1 MIVLNIGVFV
11 ICLGVCFGIGFIV
24 GNVRR
29 INNSRVGRCHSLLT
43 HSKGNKTNLLI
54 YKTENITVETINKNK
69 YKKEEVQNMEGFMM
83 FKKALQKHFDEMQKE
98 VTHLFE
104 VNVDKD
110 ELWNTYLDSFPTGTN
125 EIFRERREH
134 DCSCCR
140 QFIKNIGSAVI
151 IKNNQIHTIWE
162 LNLGDTTYQPV
173 CDALDAFIK
182 AHTVTDIYTT
192 KFPKIGTDFNFEE
205 INGKSHQW
213 DHFFLELPSK
223 FVNRSSRSNEEVK
236 GQFRDT
242 RNVFKRSLDEIT
254 MEALDTILELINSNT
269 LYKGEEWE
277 GVLTEFKKYKNE
289 YDKLTSDA
297 EKDLYAWE
305 KSVTA
310 GMAIGRIRNH
320 SIGTLLINVSEDMDL
335 DTAVKK
341 YEQIVAPSNYKRPK
355 AIFTKKMLE
364 DAKKTITE
372 LGYMDSL
379 QRRFANLND
388 ITVNNVLFSN
398 KSAARRMVGA
408 DDIFGQME
416 KDVVV
421 SPKKFSKV
429 EEISA
434 QDFIDKVLPT
444 AKEIEAFVENKHEKN
459 FVSMIAPVNSDAKT
473 MFKWNNGLSWA
484 YSGNITDSDMKQNV
498 KAAGGNVDG
507 VLRFSI
513 MWNEGQNDNSDLDA
527 HCKEPDGNEIYYG
540 NCRKP
545 TMSRCGGQL
554 DIDITHP
561 MEQMVGKPSVENI
574 TWADMSHMKPGVYK
588 FFVNQ
593 YAARGSKGFKA
604 EIEFNG
610 EIFAFEY
617 NRPVSG
623 NVQVAEVTLDEN
635 GNFSIKEKL
644 AGNSSI
650 SSREIWGVNT
660 NQFVPVSVISYS
672 PNYFDEQDG
681 IGHRH
686 LFFFLKDCVN
696 SEEPNGFYLEF
707 LDNDLMK
714 HKRVF
719 EALGAKCHVEDT
731 DDQLSGIGFSMT
743 KRADLVVKVKGATE
757 RVMKIKF

>member
-1 MIVLNIGVFV
+1 MEFTEM
-11 ICLGVCFGIGFIV
+11 
-24 GNVRR
+24 R
-29 INNSRVGRCHSLLT
+29 
-43 HSKGNKTNLLI
+43 NKL
-54 YKTENITVETINKNK
+54 
-69 YKKEEVQNMEGFMM
+69 ME
-83 FKKALQKHFDEMQKE
+83 HFNEMVKD
-98 VTHLFE
+98 VDHLFE
-104 VNVDKD
+104 VAVDKD
-110 ELWNTYLDSFPTGTN
+110 ELWNLYLDSFPAGTN
-125 EIFRERREH
+125 EIYRERRWH

-140 QFIKNIGSAVI
+140 QFIKTIGNAVV
-151 IKNNQIHTIWE
+151 IKDNQIETIWDFRTD
-162 LNLGDTTYQPV
+162 DTTYQSV
-173 CDALDAFIK
+173 LDALSAFIK
-182 AHTVTDIYTT
+182 SHAVSDIYVS
-192 KFPKIGTDFNFEE
+192 KFKKIGTLQNYEE
-205 INGKSHQW
+205 MENGQIHEW
-213 DHFFLELPSK
+213 THFFVELPDRLVDK
-223 FVNRSSRSNEEVK
+223 SSRSEGDIK
-236 GQFRDT
+236 GGFRDT
-242 RNVFKRSLDEIT
+242 RNVFKRSLDEID
-254 MEALDTILELINSNT
+254 MDALDTILELINSNT
-269 LYKGEEWE
+269 LYKGEEWK
-277 GVLTEFKKYKNE
+277 GALTEFRKYKKE
-289 YDKLTSDA
+289 YDKLTSDS
-297 EKDLYAWE
+297 EKELYAWE
-305 KSVTA
+305 KSVKA
-310 GMAIGRIRNH
+310 GIAIGRIRNH
-320 SIGTLLINVSEDMDL
+320 SIGTLLVNVSDGMDL

-388 ITVNNVLFSN
+388 ITINNVLFSN
-398 KSAARRMVGA
+398 KSAARRMVGS

-434 QDFIDKVLPT
+434 QDFIDMVLPT

-459 FVSMIAPVNSDAKT
+459 FVSMIAPVSTDAKT

-527 HCKEPDGNEIYYG
+527 HCKEPDGNEIYFG

-545 TMSRCGGQL
+545 STSRCGGQL
-554 DIDITHP
+554 DVDITRP

-574 TWADMSHMKPGVYK
+574 TWADMSYMKPGVYK
-588 FFVNQ
+588 FFVHQ

-604 EIEFNG
+604 EVEFNG
-610 EIFAFEY
+610 EIYSFEY
-617 NRPVSG
+617 NKPVSG
-623 NVQVAEVTLDEN
+623 NVQVAEVTLDKN

-644 AGNSSI
+644 AGNSSV

-672 PNYFDEQDG
+672 PNYFDEQEG

-696 SEEPNGFYLEF
+696 TEEPNGFYLEF

-719 EALGAKCHVEDT
+719 EALGTKCHVEDT

-743 KRADLVVKVKGATE
+743 KRAELVVKVKGATE

>member
-1 MIVLNIGVFV
+1 MTFTEM
-11 ICLGVCFGIGFIV
+11 
-24 GNVRR
+24 R
-29 INNSRVGRCHSLLT
+29 
-43 HSKGNKTNLLI
+43 NKL
-54 YKTENITVETINKNK
+54 
-69 YKKEEVQNMEGFMM
+69 M
-83 FKKALQKHFDEMQKE
+83 KHFNEMVKD
-98 VTHLFE
+98 VDHLFE
-104 VNVDKD
+104 VAVDKD
-110 ELWNTYLDSFPTGTN
+110 ELWNLYLDSFPAGTN
-125 EIFRERREH
+125 DIYRERREH

-140 QFIKNIGSAVI
+140 QFIKTIGNAVV
-151 IKNNQIHTIWE
+151 IKHNQIETIWDFKTD
-162 LNLGDTTYQPV
+162 DTTYQPV
-173 CDALDAFIK
+173 LDALSAYIK
-182 AHTVTDIYTT
+182 SHVVSDIYVS
-192 KFPKIGTDFNFEE
+192 KFKKIGTLQNYEE
-205 INGKSHQW
+205 MENGQIHEW
-213 DHFFLELPSK
+213 THFFVELPDRLVDK
-223 FVNRSSRSNEEVK
+223 SSRSEGDIK
-236 GQFRDT
+236 GGFRDT
-242 RNVFKRSLDEIT
+242 RNVFKRSLDEIN
-254 MEALDTILELINSNT
+254 MDALDTILELINSNT
-269 LYKGEEWE
+269 LYKGEEWK
-277 GVLTEFKKYKNE
+277 GALTEFRKYKKE
-289 YDKLTSDA
+289 YDKLTSDS
-297 EKDLYAWE
+297 EKELYAWE
-305 KSVTA
+305 KSVKA
-310 GMAIGRIRNH
+310 GIAIGRIRNH
-320 SIGTLLINVSEDMDL
+320 SIGTLLVNVSEGMDL

-355 AIFTKKMLE
+355 SIFTKKMLE

-388 ITVNNVLFSN
+388 ITINNVLFSN
-398 KSAARRMVGA
+398 KSAARRMVGS

-459 FVSMIAPVNSDAKT
+459 FVSMIAPVGTDAKT

-527 HCKEPDGNEIYYG
+527 HCKEPDGNEIYFG

-545 TMSRCGGQL
+545 STSRCGGQL
-554 DIDITHP
+554 DVDITRP

-588 FFVNQ
+588 FFVHQ

-604 EIEFNG
+604 EVEFNG
-610 EIFAFEY
+610 EIYSFEY

-623 NVQVAEVTLDEN
+623 NVQVAEVTLDKN

-644 AGNSSI
+644 LGNSSV

-672 PNYFDEQDG
+672 PNYFDEQEG

-696 SEEPNGFYLEF
+696 TEEPNGFYLEF

-743 KRADLVVKVKGATE
+743 KRAELVVKVKGATE

>member
-1 MIVLNIGVFV
+1 MEFTEM
-11 ICLGVCFGIGFIV
+11 
-24 GNVRR
+24 R
-29 INNSRVGRCHSLLT
+29 
-43 HSKGNKTNLLI
+43 NKL
-54 YKTENITVETINKNK
+54 
-69 YKKEEVQNMEGFMM
+69 ME
-83 FKKALQKHFDEMQKE
+83 HFNEMVKDID
-98 VTHLFE
+98 HLFE
-104 VNVDKD
+104 VAVDKD
-110 ELWNTYLDSFPTGTN
+110 ELWNLYLDSFPAGTN
-125 EIFRERREH
+125 EIYRERRWH

-140 QFIKNIGSAVI
+140 QFIKTIGNAVV
-151 IKNNQIHTIWE
+151 IKDNQIETIWDFRTD
-162 LNLGDTTYQPV
+162 DTTYQPV
-173 CDALDAFIK
+173 LNALSAYIK
-182 AHTVTDIYTT
+182 SHAVSDIYVS
-192 KFPKIGTDFNFEE
+192 KFKKIGTLQNYEE
-205 INGKSHQW
+205 MEDGHMHEW
-213 DHFFLELPSK
+213 THFFVELPDRLVDKSG
-223 FVNRSSRSNEEVK
+223 RSEGDIK
-236 GQFRDT
+236 GGFRDT
-242 RNVFKRSLDEIT
+242 RNVFKRSLDEID
-254 MEALDTILELINSNT
+254 MDSLDTILELINSNT
-269 LYKGEEWE
+269 LYKGEEWK
-277 GVLTEFKKYKNE
+277 GALTEFRKYKKE
-289 YDKLTSDA
+289 YDKLTSDS
-297 EKDLYAWE
+297 EKELYAWE
-305 KSVTA
+305 KSVKA
-310 GMAIGRIRNH
+310 GIAIGRIRNH
-320 SIGTLLINVSEDMDL
+320 SIGTLLVNVSEGMDL

-364 DAKKTITE
+364 DAKNTITE

-388 ITVNNVLFSN
+388 ITINNVLFSN

-416 KDVVV
+416 KDVVI

-459 FVSMIAPVNSDAKT
+459 FVSMIAPVSPDAKT

-527 HCKEPDGNEIYYG
+527 HCKEPDGNEIYFG

-545 TMSRCGGQL
+545 GTSRCGGQL
-554 DIDITHP
+554 DVDITRP
-561 MEQMVGKPSVENI
+561 MEQMAGKPSVENI
-574 TWADMSHMKPGVYK
+574 TWADMSRMKPGVYK
-588 FFVNQ
+588 FFVHQ
-593 YAARGSKGFKA
+593 FAARGSKGFKA
-604 EIEFNG
+604 EVEFNG
-610 EIFAFEY
+610 EIYSFEY
-617 NRPVSG
+617 NKPVSG

-644 AGNSSI
+644 AGNSSV

-672 PNYFDEQDG
+672 PNYFDEQEG

-696 SEEPNGFYLEF
+696 NESPNGYYNEF
-707 LDNDLMK
+707 LKSDLEK

-743 KRADLVVKVKGATE
+743 KRAELVVKVKGATE

>member
-1 MIVLNIGVFV
+1 MD
-11 ICLGVCFGIGFIV
+11 GF
-24 GNVRR
+24 
-29 INNSRVGRCHSLLT
+29 L
-43 HSKGNKTNLLI
+43 K
-54 YKTENITVETINKNK
+54 
-69 YKKEEVQNMEGFMM
+69 
-83 FKKALQKHFDEMQKE
+83 FKKALQDHFNEMQRE
-98 VTHLFE
+98 ATHLFE

-110 ELWNTYLDSFPTGTN
+110 ELWNTYLDSFPAGTN

-140 QFIKNIGSAVI
+140 QFIKNIGSAVT

-162 LNLGDTTYQPV
+162 LELGDTTYQPV
-173 CDALDAFIK
+173 CDALDAFVK

-192 KFPKIGTDFNFEE
+192 KFTKIGTDFNFEE

-223 FVNRSSRSNEEVK
+223 FVNRTSRSNDEVK

-254 MEALDTILELINSNT
+254 MDALDTILELINSNT
-269 LYKGEEWE
+269 LYKGEEWK
-277 GVLTEFKKYKNE
+277 GVLTEFKKYKKE
-289 YDKLTSDA
+289 YDKLTSESDK
-297 EKDLYAWE
+297 ELYAWE

-310 GMAIGRIRNH
+310 GIAIGRIRNH
-320 SIGTLLINVSEDMDL
+320 SIGTLLVNVSEDMDL
-335 DTAVKK
+335 DTAVRK
-341 YEQIVAPSNYKRPK
+341 YEQITAPSNYKRPK

-379 QRRFANLND
+379 QRRFATLND

-398 KSAARRMVGA
+398 KSAARRMNGA

-416 KDVVV
+416 KEVSV

-459 FVSMIAPVNSDAKT
+459 FVSMIAPVNPDAKT

-513 MWNEGQNDNSDLDA
+513 MWNENQNDNSDLDA
-527 HCKEPDGNEIYYG
+527 HCLEPDGNEIYFG

-545 TMSRCGGQL
+545 SISRCGGQL
-554 DIDITHP
+554 DVDITHP
-561 MEQMVGKPSVENI
+561 MEQMRGKPSVENI
-574 TWADMSHMKPGVYK
+574 TWADMTHMKPGVYK

-604 EIEFNG
+604 EVEFNG
-610 EIFAFEY
+610 EIYAFEY
-617 NRPVSG
+617 NKPVSG
-623 NVQVAEVTLDEN
+623 NIQVAEVTLDKN
-635 GNFSIKEKL
+635 GNFTITEKL
-644 AGNSSI
+644 SGISSVT
-650 SSREIWGVNT
+650 SREIWGINT

-686 LFFFLKDCVN
+686 LFFFLKDCAN

-719 EALGAKCHVEDT
+719 EALGAKCHVENT

-743 KRADLVVKVKGATE
+743 KRAELVVKVKGATE
-757 RVMKIKF
+757 RILKIKF

>member
-1 MIVLNIGVFV
+1 MD
-11 ICLGVCFGIGFIV
+11 
-24 GNVRR
+24 
-29 INNSRVGRCHSLLT
+29 
-43 HSKGNKTNLLI
+43 
-54 YKTENITVETINKNK
+54 
-69 YKKEEVQNMEGFMM
+69 GFMK

-98 VTHLFE
+98 ATHLFE

-110 ELWNTYLDSFPTGTN
+110 ELWNTYLDSFPAGTN

-140 QFIKNIGSAVI
+140 QFIKNIGSAVT
-151 IKNNQIHTIWE
+151 IKDNQIHTIWE

-173 CDALDAFIK
+173 CDALDAFVK

-269 LYKGEEWE
+269 LYKGEEWK
-277 GVLTEFKKYKNE
+277 GVLTEFKKYKKE
-289 YDKLTSDA
+289 YDKLTSDS
-297 EKDLYAWE
+297 EKELYAWE

-416 KDVVV
+416 KDVAV

-434 QDFIDKVLPT
+434 QDFINKVLPT

-459 FVSMIAPVNSDAKT
+459 FVSMIAPVNPDAKT

-513 MWNEGQNDNSDLDA
+513 QWNEDKHDNYDLDA
-527 HCKEPDGNEIYYG
+527 HCVEPNGTEIYYG
-540 NCRKP
+540 SYKAPRI
-545 TMSRCGGQL
+545 TSMGGQL
-554 DIDITHP
+554 DVDVINP
-561 MEQMVGKPSVENI
+561 CGKVAVENI
-574 TWADMSHMKPGVYK
+574 TWQDLSRMRAGTYR
-588 FFVNQ
+588 FFVHQ
-593 YAARGSKGFKA
+593 YSGAVRHGFRA

-610 EIFAFEY
+610 EIYSFDY
-617 NRPVSG
+617 NNPMRTG
-623 NVQVAEVTLDEN
+623 ENVQVAEVTLDEN

-644 AGNSSI
+644 SGSSSI

-672 PNYFDEQDG
+672 PNYFDKQDG

>member
-1 MIVLNIGVFV
+1 MFL
-11 ICLGVCFGIGFIV
+11 
-24 GNVRR
+24 
-29 INNSRVGRCHSLLT
+29 
-43 HSKGNKTNLLI
+43 
-54 YKTENITVETINKNK
+54 
-69 YKKEEVQNMEGFMM
+69 KKKLYE
-83 FKKALQKHFDEMQKE
+83 HFNEMQKE
-98 VTHLFE
+98 SNRLFE
-104 VNVDKD
+104 VDVDKD
-110 ELWNTYLDSFPTGTN
+110 ELWNTYLDSFSAGTN
-125 EIFRERREH
+125 KIFRERREH

-140 QFIKNIGSAVI
+140 QFIKNIGAAVV
-151 IKNNQIHTIWE
+151 IKNNQMHTIWE
-162 LNLGDTTYQPV
+162 LDVKNTIYQPV
-173 CDALDAFIK
+173 CDALDSFVK
-182 AHTVTDIYTT
+182 AHAVKDIYTT
-192 KFPKIGTDFNFEE
+192 KIPKIGTDYNFEE
-205 INGKSHQW
+205 INGKAYRW
-213 DHFFLELPSK
+213 DHFFLKLPDK
-223 FVNRSSRSNEEVK
+223 FVNKTDRSNEEIK
-236 GQFRDT
+236 GEFRDT
-242 RNVFKRSLDEIT
+242 KNVFKRSLDEIS
-254 MEALDTILELINSNT
+254 MDALDTILELISTNT
-269 LYKGEEWE
+269 LYKGEEWK
-277 GVLTEFKKYKNE
+277 GVLTQFKEYKNE
-289 YDKLTSDA
+289 YDKLMSDF
-297 EKDLYAWE
+297 ERDLYAWE
-305 KSVTA
+305 KSVSA

-320 SIGTLLINVSEDMDL
+320 SIGTLLTNVSEGMDL

-341 YEQIVAPSNYKRPK
+341 YEQIVAPANYKRPK
-355 AIFTKKMLE
+355 AIFTKRMLE

-398 KSAARRMVGA
+398 KSAAKRMIGA

-416 KDVVV
+416 RDTVVN
-421 SPKKFSKV
+421 PKKFSKV

-459 FVSMIAPVNSDAKT
+459 FVSMIAPVNPDAKT

-513 MWNEGQNDNSDLDA
+513 MWNEGQNDDSDLDA
-527 HCKEPDGNEIYYG
+527 HCKEPNGNEIYFG
-540 NCRKP
+540 NCKKP
-545 TMSRCGGQL
+545 NTSGCGGQL
-554 DIDITHP
+554 DVDITHP
-561 MEQMVGKPSVENI
+561 MTQMAGKPSVENI

-644 AGNSSI
+644 SGSSSI
-650 SSREIWGVNT
+650 SSREIWNVNT

-719 EALGAKCHVEDT
+719 EALGAKCHVENT

>member
-1 MIVLNIGVFV
+1 MD
-11 ICLGVCFGIGFIV
+11 GF
-24 GNVRR
+24 
-29 INNSRVGRCHSLLT
+29 L
-43 HSKGNKTNLLI
+43 K
-54 YKTENITVETINKNK
+54 
-69 YKKEEVQNMEGFMM
+69 
-83 FKKALQKHFDEMQKE
+83 FKKALQDHFNEMQKD

-104 VNVDKD
+104 VDVDKD
-110 ELWNTYLDSFPTGTN
+110 ELWNTYLDSFPAGTN
-125 EIFRERREH
+125 NIFRERREH

-140 QFIKNIGSAVI
+140 QFIKNIGAAVT
-151 IKNNQIHTIWE
+151 IKDKQVHTIWE
-162 LNLGDTTYQPV
+162 LELNDSTYQPV
-173 CDALDAFIK
+173 CDALDAFVK
-182 AHTVTDIYTT
+182 AHNVTDIYTT
-192 KFPKIGTDFNFEE
+192 TFPKMGTDFNFEE
-205 INGKSHQW
+205 INGRSHRW
-213 DHFFLELPSK
+213 DHFFLELPNK
-223 FVNRSSRSNEEVK
+223 FVNKSNSSNEEIK

-254 MEALDTILELINSNT
+254 MDALDTILELINSNT
-269 LYKGEEWE
+269 LYKGEEWK
-277 GVLTEFKKYKNE
+277 GVLTEFKKYKKE
-289 YDKLTSDA
+289 YDKLTSESDK
-297 EKDLYAWE
+297 ELYAWE

-310 GMAIGRIRNH
+310 GIAIGRIRNH
-320 SIGTLLINVSEDMDL
+320 SIGTLLLNVSEDMDL
-335 DTAVKK
+335 DTAVRK

-364 DAKKTITE
+364 DAKNTITE

-379 QRRFANLND
+379 QRRFATLND

-398 KSAARRMVGA
+398 KSAARRMNGA

-416 KDVVV
+416 KEVSV

-459 FVSMIAPVNSDAKT
+459 FVSMIAPVNPDAKT

-498 KAAGGNVDG
+498 KAAGGNIYG

-513 MWNEGQNDNSDLDA
+513 MWNEDQNDNSDLDA
-527 HCKEPDGNEIYYG
+527 HCLEPDGNEIFFG

-545 TMSRCGGQL
+545 GISRCGGQL
-554 DIDITHP
+554 DIDITQP
-561 MEQMVGKPSVENI
+561 MEQMRGKPSVENI
-574 TWADMSHMKPGVYK
+574 TWADMTHMKPGVYT
-588 FFVNQ
+588 FFVRQFRN
-593 YAARGSKGFKA
+593 RESKGFKA
-604 EIEFNG
+604 EVEFNG
-610 EIFAFEY
+610 EIYAFEY
-617 NRPVSG
+617 NKPVSG
-623 NVQVAEVTLDEN
+623 NVLVAEVTLDKN
-635 GNFSIKEKL
+635 GNFTITEKL
-644 AGNSSI
+644 SGISSVT
-650 SSREIWGVNT
+650 SREIWGINT

-696 SEEPNGFYLEF
+696 SEEPNGYYNEF
-707 LDNDLMK
+707 LKSDLEK

-719 EALGAKCHVEDT
+719 EALGAKCHVENT

-743 KRADLVVKVKGATE
+743 KRAELVVKVKGATE
-757 RVMKIKF
+757 RIMKIKF

>member
-1 MIVLNIGVFV
+1 MD
-11 ICLGVCFGIGFIV
+11 
-24 GNVRR
+24 
-29 INNSRVGRCHSLLT
+29 
-43 HSKGNKTNLLI
+43 
-54 YKTENITVETINKNK
+54 
-69 YKKEEVQNMEGFMM
+69 GFMM
-83 FKKALQKHFDEMQKE
+83 FKKALQKHFDEMQRGA
-98 VTHLFE
+98 TYLFE

-110 ELWNTYLDSFPTGTN
+110 ELWNTYLDSFPAGTN

-162 LNLGDTTYQPV
+162 LGLGDTTYQPV
-173 CDALDAFIK
+173 CDALDAFVK
-182 AHTVTDIYTT
+182 THTVTDIYTT
-192 KFPKIGTDFNFEE
+192 NFPKIGTDFNFEE
-205 INGKSHQW
+205 INGKSHRW

-223 FVNRSSRSNEEVK
+223 FVNRTSRSNEEVK

-269 LYKGEEWE
+269 LYKGEEWK
-277 GVLTEFKKYKNE
+277 GVLAEFKRYKKE
-289 YDKLTSDA
+289 YDKLTSDS
-297 EKDLYAWE
+297 EKELFAWE

-416 KDVVV
+416 KDVAV

-459 FVSMIAPVNSDAKT
+459 FVSMIAPVNPDAKT

-527 HCKEPDGNEIYYG
+527 HCKEPDGNEIYFS

-545 TMSRCGGQL
+545 NTSRCGGQL
-554 DIDITHP
+554 DIDITRP
-561 MEQMVGKPSVENI
+561 MTQMTGKPSVENI

-610 EIFAFEY
+610 EISAFEY

-644 AGNSSI
+644 SGSSSI
-650 SSREIWGVNT
+650 SSREIWDVNT

-672 PNYFDEQDG
+672 PNYFDDQNG
-681 IGHRH
+681 IGHKH
-686 LFFFLKDCVN
+686 LFFFLKGCKN
-696 SEEPNGFYLEF
+696 SEEPNGYYNEF
-707 LDNDLMK
+707 LKNDLEK

-719 EALGAKCHVEDT
+719 EALGAKCHVENT

-743 KRADLVVKVKGATE
+743 KRADLVVNVKGATE

>member
-1 MIVLNIGVFV
+1 
-11 ICLGVCFGIGFIV
+11 
-24 GNVRR
+24 
-29 INNSRVGRCHSLLT
+29 
-43 HSKGNKTNLLI
+43 
-54 YKTENITVETINKNK
+54 
-69 YKKEEVQNMEGFMM
+69 
-83 FKKALQKHFDEMQKE
+83 
-98 VTHLFE
+98 
-104 VNVDKD
+104 
-110 ELWNTYLDSFPTGTN
+110 
-125 EIFRERREH
+125 
-134 DCSCCR
+134 
-140 QFIKNIGSAVI
+140 
-151 IKNNQIHTIWE
+151 
-162 LNLGDTTYQPV
+162 
-173 CDALDAFIK
+173 
-182 AHTVTDIYTT
+182 
-192 KFPKIGTDFNFEE
+192 
-205 INGKSHQW
+205 
-213 DHFFLELPSK
+213 
-223 FVNRSSRSNEEVK
+223 
-236 GQFRDT
+236 
-242 RNVFKRSLDEIT
+242 
-254 MEALDTILELINSNT
+254 
-269 LYKGEEWE
+269 
-277 GVLTEFKKYKNE
+277 
-289 YDKLTSDA
+289 
-297 EKDLYAWE
+297 
-305 KSVTA
+305 
-310 GMAIGRIRNH
+310 MAIGRIRNH

-416 KDVVV
+416 KDVAV

-459 FVSMIAPVNSDAKT
+459 FVSMIAPVNPDAKT

-527 HCKEPDGNEIYYG
+527 HCKEPDGNEIFFG

-545 TMSRCGGQL
+545 KTSRCGGQL
-554 DIDITHP
+554 DIDITRP
-561 MEQMVGKPSVENI
+561 MTQMAGKPSVENI

-617 NRPVSG
+617 NSPVSG

-644 AGNSSI
+644 SGSSSV

-743 KRADLVVKVKGATE
+743 KRADLVVKVKGSTE

>member
-1 MIVLNIGVFV
+1 MDNFDIF
-11 ICLGVCFGIGFIV
+11 
-24 GNVRR
+24 RAR
-29 INNSRVGRCHSLLT
+29 
-43 HSKGNKTNLLI
+43 
-54 YKTENITVETINKNK
+54 
-69 YKKEEVQNMEGFMM
+69 M
-83 FKKALQKHFDEMQKE
+83 QKHFEDEMKDCKQ
-98 VTHLFE
+98 LYI

-110 ELWNTYLDSFPTGTN
+110 EMWNLYLDSFGPGTN
-125 EIFRERREH
+125 ILFRKRREY

-140 QFIKNIGSAVI
+140 HFVKSIGAAVTIKDGT
-151 IKNNQIHTIWE
+151 IHTIWGFDAGSE
-162 LNLGDTTYQPV
+162 EFQKV
-173 CDALDAFIK
+173 CDALDSFVKGNAIS
-182 AHTVTDIYTT
+182 DIFVS
-192 KFPKIGTDFNFEE
+192 KFKRVGTDNDFEE
-205 INGKSHQW
+205 INGRSHKW
-213 DHFFLELPSK
+213 THMALDLPDSW
-223 FVNRSSRSNEEVK
+223 VNRSCKTNESIQGEY
-236 GQFRDT
+236 RDT
-242 RNVFKRSLDEIT
+242 KNVFKRSLDEIT
-254 MEALDTILELINSNT
+254 MDALDTILELINSNT
-269 LYKGEEWE
+269 LYKGEEWK
-277 GVLTEFKKYKNE
+277 GVLTEFKKYKKE
-289 YDKLTSDA
+289 YDKLTSDT

-416 KDVVV
+416 KDVTV
-421 SPKKFSKV
+421 SPKMFSKV

-459 FVSMIAPVNSDAKT
+459 FVSMIAPVNPDAKT

-527 HCKEPDGNEIYYG
+527 HCKEPDGNEIFFG

-545 TMSRCGGQL
+545 SMSRCGGQL

-574 TWADMSHMKPGVYK
+574 TWADMSRMKPGIYK

-617 NRPVSG
+617 NSPVSG
-623 NVQVAEVTLDEN
+623 NVQVAEVTLDKN

-644 AGNSSI
+644 SGSSSI

-696 SEEPNGFYLEF
+696 NESPNGYYNEF
-707 LDNDLMK
+707 LKSDLEK

-719 EALGAKCHVEDT
+719 EALGAKCHVEDA

-743 KRADLVVKVKGATE
+743 KRAELVVKVKGATE
-757 RVMKIKF
+757 LIMKIKF